1 MSCSL
6 GRVCGRC
13 VGFHNVDIIGTKA
26 HKDIAPVIGNYHDCK
41 IISIDLYHQF

>member
-6 GRVCGRC
+6 GRVCVRC

-26 HKDIAPVIGNYHDCK
+26 HKDIAPVIGN
-41 IISIDLYHQF
+41 ILY